1 MPMTTVH
8 QPGTVAASRA
18 DARPVGRGGMLAILL
33 LAQLMA
39 ILDANIVNVAAASIR
54 ASLRT
59 TGAGLQMILAG
70 YVIAYSVL
78 LITGARVGGILGA
91 RRVFLAGLAVFTAAS
106 LACGVAT
113 AAGALTAFR
122 FAQGAG
128 AAVMIPQ
135 VFSLIQRYFTGA
147 ARARALALYGVV
159 IAGGIALGQIL
170 GGVLVTADL
179 FGQSWRPVFF
189 INVPV
194 GLVLLVA
201 GVWVLPRDTPVTARR
216 LDPAGLLALAATV
229 LALVVPLMFGHQEGW
244 PAWCWISLVGSI
256 VLFVGFAAVQR
267 RVAHPLMPGR
277 LFRAPAM
284 IPALGAICLMMA
296 AYGGYLFSVAL
307 HLQSGL
313 GYSPLRAGLTFVPM
327 AACFAIASLAF
338 RGLPARWHSR
348 AIPLALL
355 VGAASLVVVGY
366 GMRDGSAPGALF
378 FAAQVPFGLASGFA
392 YSPTVTA
399 ALASVL
405 PQDAPDASGL
415 VTTMVQLAQVVG
427 LAGIGSIYLALI
439 ARHGS
444 AGALTIT
451 TFVEAATVVA
461 AAGSAALL
469 PRRG

>member
-147 ARARALALYGVV
+147 ARARALALYGV
-159 IAGGIALGQIL
+159 
-170 GGVLVTADL
+170 VTADL

-469 PRRG
+469 PR

>member
-216 LDPAGLLALAATV
+216 LDPAGLVLDQPGRLDRAVRRLRRGPAPGGPPTHARPAVPRPRDDSRARRDLPDDGRLRRVPVQRGAAPPERARLLAA
-229 LALVVPLMFGHQEGW
+229 AG
-244 PAWCWISLVGSI
+244 
-256 VLFVGFAAVQR
+256 
-267 RVAHPLMPGR
+267 RVDLRADGR
-277 LFRAPAM
+277 LFRHRQP
-284 IPALGAICLMMA
+284 
-296 AYGGYLFSVAL
+296 
-307 HLQSGL
+307 
-313 GYSPLRAGLTFVPM
+313 
-327 AACFAIASLAF
+327 
-338 RGLPARWHSR
+338 GLPR
-348 AIPLALL
+348 
-355 VGAASLVVVGY
+355 
-366 GMRDGSAPGALF
+366 
-378 FAAQVPFGLASGFA
+378 LASQ
-392 YSPTVTA
+392 V
-399 ALASVL
+399 
-405 PQDAPDASGL
+405 
-415 VTTMVQLAQVVG
+415 AQPG
-427 LAGIGSIYLALI
+427 DPAGV
-439 ARHGS
+439 
-444 AGALTIT
+444 AG
-451 TFVEAATVVA
+451 
-461 AAGSAALL
+461 GRGQS
-469 PRRG
+469 RRGRVWDAGR

>member
-59 TGAGLQMILAG
+59 TGAGLQMI
-70 YVIAYSVL
+70 
-78 LITGARVGGILGA
+78 
-91 RRVFLAGLAVFTAAS
+91 LAGLAVFTAAS

-244 PAWCWISLVGSI
+244 P
-256 VLFVGFAAVQR
+256 
-267 RVAHPLMPGR
+267 
-277 LFRAPAM
+277 
-284 IPALGAICLMMA
+284 
-296 AYGGYLFSVAL
+296 
-307 HLQSGL
+307 
-313 GYSPLRAGLTFVPM
+313 
-327 AACFAIASLAF
+327 
-338 RGLPARWHSR
+338 
-348 AIPLALL
+348 
-355 VGAASLVVVGY
+355 
-366 GMRDGSAPGALF
+366 
-378 FAAQVPFGLASGFA
+378 
-392 YSPTVTA
+392 
-399 ALASVL
+399 
-405 PQDAPDASGL
+405 
-415 VTTMVQLAQVVG
+415 
-427 LAGIGSIYLALI
+427 
-439 ARHGS
+439 
-444 AGALTIT
+444 
-451 TFVEAATVVA
+451 
-461 AAGSAALL
+461 
-469 PRRG
+469 

>member
-189 INVPV
+189 INLPV

-201 GVWVLPRDTPVTARR
+201 GAWVLPRDTPVTARR

-277 LFRAPAM
+277 LF
-284 IPALGAICLMMA
+284 I
-296 AYGGYLFSVAL
+296 
-307 HLQSGL
+307 
-313 GYSPLRAGLTFVPM
+313 
-327 AACFAIASLAF
+327 
-338 RGLPARWHSR
+338 
-348 AIPLALL
+348 
-355 VGAASLVVVGY
+355 
-366 GMRDGSAPGALF
+366 
-378 FAAQVPFGLASGFA
+378 AAQVPFGLASGFA

>member
-1 MPMTTVH
+1 MTTVH
-8 QPGTVAASRA
+8 KQGTTTPDQARTRRA
-18 DARPVGRGGMLAILL
+18 GLGGMLVILL

-54 ASLRT
+54 ASLHT
-59 TGAGLQMILAG
+59 TGAGLQMVLAG

-78 LITGARVGGILGA
+78 LITGARAGGILGA
-91 RRVFLAGLAVFTAAS
+91 RRVFLAGLALFTAAS
-106 LACGVAT
+106 LACGLAT
-113 AAGALTAFR
+113 AAGPLTAFR

-135 VFSLIQRYFTGA
+135 VFSLIQRHFTGP
-147 ARARALALYGVV
+147 ARARALAFYGVV

-189 INVPV
+189 INVPI
-194 GLVLLVA
+194 GIVLLIA
-201 GVWVLPRDTPVTARR
+201 GWWALPRDEPAAARR
-216 LDPAGLLALAATV
+216 LDPAGLLALAASV
-229 LALVVPLMFGHQEGW
+229 LALVVPLMFGHEEGW
-244 PAWCWISLVGSI
+244 PAWCWISLAGSV
-256 VLFVGFAAVQR
+256 VLFVGFAAIQR

-284 IPALGAICLMMA
+284 LPALGAICLMMA
-296 AYGGYLFSVAL
+296 GYGGYLFTLAL

-327 AACFAIASLAF
+327 AACFAVASLAF
-338 RGLPARWHSR
+338 RGLPAKWHSR
-348 AIPLALL
+348 VIPLALL
-355 VGAASLVVVGY
+355 VGAASLAVVAY
-366 GMRDGSAPGALF
+366 AMRDGNAPGALF
-378 FAAQVPFGLASGFA
+378 FAAQVPFGLASGLA

-399 ALASVL
+399 ALADVL
-405 PQDAPDASGL
+405 PQDTPDASGL
-415 VTTMVQLAQVVG
+415 ITTMVQLAQVLG

-439 ARHGS
+439 AGHGS

-451 TFVEAATVVA
+451 TLVEAATVVA